1 MGFDFSGSGVASSS
15 RKKPEKSVNS
25 SLRGDGNGD
34 FTREMGMLVG
44 KENLGFDKR
53 SWRYS
58 MYVENGMT
66 EKMCVEE
73 SFSDN
78 CPTDPLEASD
88 ADNMLE
94 YIKSRKADKAA

>member
-1 MGFDFSGSGVASSS
+1 M
-15 RKKPEKSVNS
+15 NS

-58 MYVENGMT
+58 MYVENGVT
-66 EKMCVEE
+66 EKMFVEE
-73 SFSDN
+73 GFSDN
-78 CPTDPLEASD
+78 CPTDPFETSD
-88 ADNMLE
+88 ADTMLE

>member
-44 KENLGFDKR
+44 NDILGFGKR

-58 MYVENGMT
+58 MYVENGVIEIMFVK
-66 EKMCVEE
+66 EG
-73 SFSDN
+73 FSDN
-78 CPTDPLEASD
+78 CPTDPFEASD
-88 ADNMLE
+88 ADTMLE
-94 YIKSRKADKAA
+94 YIKYRKADKAA

>member
-1 MGFDFSGSGVASSS
+1 LGFDFSGSGVASSS

-34 FTREMGMLVG
+34 FMPEMGMLVG
-44 KENLGFDKR
+44 KENLGFGKR

-58 MYVENGMT
+58 MYVENGVI
-66 EKMCVEE
+66 EKMFVKEG
-73 SFSDN
+73 FSDN
-78 CPTDPLEASD
+78 CPTDPFEASD
-88 ADNMLE
+88 ADTMLE

>member
-1 MGFDFSGSGVASSS
+1 M
-15 RKKPEKSVNS
+15 NS

-34 FTREMGMLVG
+34 FMPEMGMLVG

-58 MYVENGMT
+58 MYVENGVT
-66 EKMCVEE
+66 EKMFVEE
-73 SFSDN
+73 GFSDN
-78 CPTDPLEASD
+78 CPTDPFEASD
-88 ADNMLE
+88 ADTMLE

>member
-44 KENLGFDKR
+44 KKNLGFDKR

-58 MYVENGMT
+58 MYVENSVT
-66 EKMCVEE
+66 ETIFVEE
-73 SFSDN
+73 GFSDN
-78 CPTDPLEASD
+78 CPTDPFEASD
-88 ADNMLE
+88 ADTMLE

>member
-34 FTREMGMLVG
+34 FMREMGMLVG
-44 KENLGFDKR
+44 KGNLGFDKR

-58 MYVENGMT
+58 LYVETGRT
-66 EKMCVEE
+66 DKMFVEE
-73 SFSDN
+73 GFSYN
-78 CPTDPLEASD
+78 
-88 ADNMLE
+88 
-94 YIKSRKADKAA
+94 

>member
-25 SLRGDGNGD
+25 SLRSDGNGN
-34 FTREMGMLVG
+34 FTQEMGMLVG

-58 MYVENGMT
+58 LYVENGMT
-66 EKMCVEE
+66 EKMFVEE
-73 SFSDN
+73 GFSDN
-78 CPTDPLEASD
+78 
-88 ADNMLE
+88 
-94 YIKSRKADKAA
+94 

>member
-1 MGFDFSGSGVASSS
+1 M
-15 RKKPEKSVNS
+15 NS

-34 FTREMGMLVG
+34 LAREMGMLVG

-66 EKMCVEE
+66 EKMFVEE
-73 SFSDN
+73 GFSDN
-78 CPTDPLEASD
+78 
-88 ADNMLE
+88 
-94 YIKSRKADKAA
+94 